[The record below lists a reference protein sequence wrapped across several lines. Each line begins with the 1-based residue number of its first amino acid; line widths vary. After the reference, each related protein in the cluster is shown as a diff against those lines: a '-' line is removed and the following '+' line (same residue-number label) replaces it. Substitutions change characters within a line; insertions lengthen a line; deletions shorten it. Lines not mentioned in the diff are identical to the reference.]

1 VVVGVVGAVVI
12 GLTVVL
18 TGMAGP
24 AGAGAGGGGAE
35 QQPTT
40 TTVPETTTTTAEPG
54 SVAAV
59 AQAIAAAGW
68 YADPDSV
75 GDREQLSA
83 VADRL
88 GTGSGAMGFAL
99 LDDEPVGGSPAYA
112 EQILDALPAQN
123 EFLIR
128 TVVVLSDA
136 DVGVVSDSWDDDA
149 IDAALDET
157 IDELRA
163 NPTDGLEALA
173 DALAGQDQ
181 GSDDGADDGGSSAV
195 GLWILGAV
203 GVAGAIAANR
213 YFSGSGSG
221 EWADGDDQGSSS
233 GNSSYW
239 NRRRQ
244 YRSVRS
250 SSRSNRSASR
260 RSRSSSRSSSRG
272 RGGRRL

>member
-1 VVVGVVGAVVI
+1 VVAGVGGAIVVGLAV
-12 GLTVVL
+12 
-18 TGMAGP
+18 MAGT
-24 AGAGAGGGGAE
+24 AGAGASVGNRGQE
-35 QQPTT
+35 PTT

-54 SVAAV
+54 SVAAI
-59 AQAIAAAGW
+59 AQAIAGDGW

-75 GDREQLSA
+75 GDREQLSV
-83 VADRL
+83 VANRL

-99 LDDEPVGGSPAYA
+99 LGDEPVGGSTAYA
-112 EQILDALPAQN
+112 EQILDALPGQG

-136 DVGVVSDSWDDDA
+136 DVGVVSDDWDDDA

-163 NPTDGLEALA
+163 DPTDGLEALA
-173 DALAGQDQ
+173 DALAEQDQ
-181 GSDDGADDGGSSAV
+181 GFDDGSGDSGGSPAA
-195 GLWILGAV
+195 LWILGGV
-203 GVAGAIAANR
+203 GVVGAIAANR
-213 YFSGSGSG
+213 YFAGDGGWDDGDDDGSGS
-221 EWADGDDQGSSS
+221 
-233 GNSSYW
+233 NSSYW
-239 NRRRQ
+239 NRRRR
-244 YRSVRS
+244 YRSARS